1 VPYAHLDDI
10 ADKVKAFLAKL
21 AEQEDV
27 DMDRMKSIIRR
38 DRRKLLAQAET
49 SVTDV
54 LSNAIISGEWIWQ
67 NRRSWLFS

>member
-21 AEQEDV
+21 AEKEDV

-54 LSNAIISGEWIWQ
+54 LSNAIISGE
-67 NRRSWLFS
+67 

>member
-1 VPYAHLDDI
+1 
-10 ADKVKAFLAKL
+10 
-21 AEQEDV
+21 
-27 DMDRMKSIIRR
+27 MDRMKSIIRR

-67 NRRSWLFS
+67 NRRLWLFS